1 VNPSPQ
7 SRETSSRDQT
17 ALALGT
23 HSEVRGRNTDPA
35 RHMVGLTTDDIMK
48 DWKRLVA
55 TFKDPEGNM
64 LQLLQFDRA

>member
-1 VNPSPQ
+1 
-7 SRETSSRDQT
+7 
-17 ALALGT
+17 
-23 HSEVRGRNTDPA
+23 
-35 RHMVGLTTDDIMK
+35 MVGLTTDDIMK